1 MNFQCRHQGLYNK
14 QCWQGGQDAGRRVT
28 LSWVASDPRLCAA
41 EQLCGD
47 KATSLTLFPLWEKV
61 DFRPGIGSLNYIRQ
75 AGSQGSSFLS
85 KGTHLE
91 VVVSQSSSSSS
102 TWAREAEQL
111 RSIVTEPPFHC

>member
-1 MNFQCRHQGLYNK
+1 MLGGGSPSLGWHQILGSAL
-14 QCWQGGQDAGRRVT
+14 QSSCV
-28 LSWVASDPRLCAA
+28 
-41 EQLCGD
+41 GD

-75 AGSQGSSFLS
+75 AGSQGSSFLF

-102 TWAREAEQL
+102 TWTREAEQL